1 VSPTQGRLRRTL
13 HARIRD
19 RVRRGVRGILDD
31 DTDPVFTLSGHHR
44 EPPVPVPVGGIK
56 TARGIV
62 EGLVMDRESQPQSQN
77 GLEEAEGLGIIP
89 GKILRL

>member
-1 VSPTQGRLRRTL
+1 
-13 HARIRD
+13 
-19 RVRRGVRGILDD
+19 
-31 DTDPVFTLSGHHR
+31 
-44 EPPVPVPVGGIK
+44 VGGIK